1 MFFINEVFATETAIN
16 ASEQV
21 PQFQSFTATLVP
33 LVIFIAI
40 FYFLLIR
47 PQQKRQKEHEKEV
60 AGLKPNDKIITAG
73 GIFGVVKKVK
83 EKTLIIEIADNVD
96 IEVLSETVSLAKDFD
111 KVDTVDNSLQKEKK
125 TAKKSTTKKESKT
138 K

>member
-125 TAKKSTTKKESKT
+125 TVKKSTTKKESKT